1 MMKGNRIGF
10 ASKPRARDCRSGAIV
25 PLFAIMLPV
34 VLTLAA
40 FAINIAYL
48 QLNRTEMTIAADA
61 ASRAASREFATTKSQ
76 TSAIAAARTATN
88 RNTVGGSPLLLSD
101 TDIVFGESSRVVL
114 ASRYKFLANGK
125 NQNAVEL
132 TARRDSGSL
141 SGPIKLPLP
150 LFFSS
155 PTINASQTSR
165 ANQIELDISLVVD
178 RSGSMA
184 YASNEPAVYPPIPKA
199 APTGWAFGDVAPNP
213 SRWRD
218 AVAAVNVFLTEMN
231 NSPADALIA
240 LTTYN
245 HESILDQTLT
255 KNYIKITTALD
266 LYTNRCNLGSTN
278 IAGGI
283 ARGVEASMT
292 NSRLFATKVMIVLTD
307 GIDTTKSDP
316 VGGAK
321 LATAYDIM
329 IFTITF
335 SDEADQATMKQV
347 AAVGRGK
354 HYHASSAAALKQIF
368 QDIAR
373 QLPILIS
380 R

>member
-1 MMKGNRIGF
+1 MMKANRIGF
-10 ASKPRARDCRSGAIV
+10 ASKPKARDCRAGVII

-34 VLTLAA
+34 VLILAA

-48 QLNRTEMTIAADA
+48 QLNRTEMAIAADA
-61 ASRAASREFATTKSQ
+61 ASRAASREFLTTNSQ

-88 RNTVGGSPLLLSD
+88 RNMVGGSPLLLSD
-101 TDIVFGESSRVVL
+101 TDIVFGESSRDDL
-114 ASRYKFLANGK
+114 KSRYSFSANGK
-125 NQNAVEL
+125 NPNAVEV

-141 SGPIKLPLP
+141 SGPVTLPLP

-165 ANQIELDISLVVD
+165 ANQIELDISLVID

-199 APTGWAFGDVAPNP
+199 APKNWSSGDVAPNP

-218 AVAAVNVFLTEMN
+218 VVAAVDVFLTEMD
-231 NSPADALIA
+231 NSPANEWIA

-245 HESILDQTLT
+245 HESTLDQTLT
-255 KNYIKITTALD
+255 KHHKKITAALD
-266 LYTNRCNLGSTN
+266 SYTKRFDLGSTN
-278 IAGGI
+278 IEDGI
-283 ARGVEASMT
+283 TCGVEASIT
-292 NSRLFATKVMIVLTD
+292 HSRPFAAKVMIVLTD

-316 VGGAK
+316 IGGAK
-321 LATAYDIM
+321 LATAHDIM
-329 IFTITF
+329 IFAITF

-347 AAVGRGK
+347 AAVGHGK
-354 HYHASSAAALKQIF
+354 HYHASNASDLKQIL

>member
-1 MMKGNRIGF
+1 MTKANRIGF
-10 ASKPRARDCRSGAIV
+10 ASKPRVLDYRSGAIV

-48 QLNRTEMTIAADA
+48 QLNRTELTIAADA

-88 RNTVGGSPLLLSD
+88 RNTVGGSPLLLKD
-101 TDIVFGESSRVVL
+101 TDIVFGESSHVVHS
-114 ASRYKFLANGK
+114 SRYRFSANGK

-141 SGPIKLPLP
+141 SGPIKLLLP

-165 ANQIELDISLVVD
+165 ANQIELDISLVID

-218 AVAAVNVFLTEMN
+218 AVAAVNVFLTEMD

-255 KNYIKITTALD
+255 KNYIKIRTALD
-266 LYTNRCNLGSTN
+266 LYTNRCDLGSTN

-307 GIDTTKSDP
+307 GIDTTNSDP

-321 LATAYDIM
+321 LATANDIM

-347 AAVGRGK
+347 AAVGHGK
-354 HYHASSAAALKQIF
+354 HYHASNASALKQIF

>member
-1 MMKGNRIGF
+1 MIKTHKTFF
-10 ASKPRARDCRSGAIV
+10 ASKPRALVCRTGSVV

-34 VLTLAA
+34 VLIMAA

-48 QLNRTEMTIAADA
+48 QLNRTEMYIAADA
-61 ASRAASREFATTKSQ
+61 ASRAASREFATTNDK
-76 TSAIAAARTATN
+76 TSTLAVARTATN
-88 RNTVGGSPLLLSD
+88 LNTVGGCPLLLSNK
-101 TDIVFGESSRVVL
+101 DIVFGESSRDAL
-114 ASRYKFLANGK
+114 ENRYNFSAGGN
-125 NQNAVEL
+125 NPNAVEV

-141 SGPIKLPLP
+141 SGPVTLPLP
-150 LFFSS
+150 LFFAS

-165 ANQIELDISLVVD
+165 ANQIEMDISLVID

-184 YASNEPAVYPPIPKA
+184 YASDEPAVYPPVPKA
-199 APTGWAFGDVAPNP
+199 APKGWSFGDAAPNP

-218 AVAAVNVFLTEMN
+218 AVAAVKVFLTEMN
-231 NSPADALIA
+231 NSPANEYIA

-245 HESILDQTLT
+245 HDNILDQLLT
-255 KNYIKITTALD
+255 TDYRKINAALD
-266 LYTNRCNLGSTN
+266 SYTKHSDLGSTN
-278 IAGGI
+278 IEGGI
-283 ARGVEASMT
+283 ARGVEAYIT
-292 NSRLFATKVMIVLTD
+292 NSRPFATKVMIVLTD
-307 GIDTTKSDP
+307 GIDTTGSDP

-329 IFTITF
+329 IFAITF
-335 SDEADQATMKQV
+335 SDEADQATMQQV
-347 AAVGRGK
+347 AAVGHGK
-354 HYHASSAAALKQIF
+354 HYHAANAADLKLIF

>member
-1 MMKGNRIGF
+1 MTNASRIGF
-10 ASKPRARDCRSGAIV
+10 ASKPRALECRSGAIV

-34 VLTLAA
+34 VLILAA
-40 FAINIAYL
+40 FSINIAYL

-61 ASRAASREFATTKSQ
+61 ASRAASREFATTNSK
-76 TSAIAAARTATN
+76 TSAIAAAGTATN
-88 RNTVGGSPLLLSD
+88 RNTVGGSPLLLSN
-101 TDIVFGESSRVVL
+101 TDIVFGESSRDDL
-114 ASRYKFLANGK
+114 ESRYSFSANGG
-125 NQNAVEL
+125 NPNAVEVR
-132 TARRDSGSL
+132 ARRDSGSL
-141 SGPIKLPLP
+141 SGPVKLPLP

-165 ANQIELDISLVVD
+165 ATQIELDISLVID

-184 YASNEPAVYPPIPKA
+184 YASNEPAVYPPNPKA
-199 APTGWAFGDVAPNP
+199 APKGWSFGDVAPNP

-218 AVAAVNVFLTEMN
+218 AVAAVNVFLTELD
-231 NSPADALIA
+231 NSPANEFVA

-255 KNYIKITTALD
+255 KNYKKITTALD
-266 LYTNRCNLGSTN
+266 SYTKHCDLGSTN

-283 ARGVEASMT
+283 TRGVEASLT
-292 NSRLFATKVMIVLTD
+292 DSRLFATKVMIVLTD

-321 LATAYDIM
+321 FAAACDIM

-347 AAVGRGK
+347 AAVGHGK
-354 HYHASSAAALKQIF
+354 HYHAAKASDLKQIF

>member
-1 MMKGNRIGF
+1 MTNASRIGF
-10 ASKPRARDCRSGAIV
+10 ASKPRALECRSGAIV

-34 VLTLAA
+34 VLILAA
-40 FAINIAYL
+40 FSINIAYL

-61 ASRAASREFATTKSQ
+61 ASRAASREFATTNSK

-88 RNTVGGSPLLLSD
+88 RNTVGGSPLLLSN
-101 TDIVFGESSRVVL
+101 TDIVFGESSRDDL
-114 ASRYKFLANGK
+114 ESRYQFSANGK
-125 NQNAVEL
+125 NPNAVEVR
-132 TARRDSGSL
+132 ARRDSGSL
-141 SGPIKLPLP
+141 SGSVKLLLP

-165 ANQIELDISLVVD
+165 ASQIELDISLVID

-184 YASNEPAVYPPIPKA
+184 YASNEPAVYPPNPKA
-199 APTGWAFGDVAPNP
+199 APKGWSFGDVAPNP

-218 AVAAVNVFLTEMN
+218 AVAAVNVFLTEMD
-231 NSPADALIA
+231 NSPANELIA

-245 HESILDQTLT
+245 HENTLDQTLT
-255 KNYIKITTALD
+255 KNYKKITNGLD
-266 LYTNRCNLGSTN
+266 SYTKRCDLGSTN

-283 ARGVEASMT
+283 ARGVEACTT

-316 VGGAK
+316 VGAAK
-321 LATAYDIM
+321 FATAYDIM

-335 SDEADQATMKQV
+335 SDEADQETMKQV
-347 AAVGRGK
+347 AAAGRGK
-354 HYHASSAAALKQIF
+354 HYHASNASALKQIF
-368 QDIAR
+368 RDIAR

>member
-1 MMKGNRIGF
+1 MIKTHKTFF
-10 ASKPRARDCRSGAIV
+10 ASKPMAHVCRTGAVV

-34 VLTLAA
+34 VLIIAA

-48 QLNRTEMTIAADA
+48 QLNRTEMYIAADA
-61 ASRAASREFATTKSQ
+61 ASRAASREFATTNNK
-76 TSAIAAARTATN
+76 TRAIAMARTATN
-88 RNTVGGSPLLLSD
+88 RNTVGGSPLLLGSG
-101 TDIVFGESSRVVL
+101 DIVFGESTRDDVSN
-114 ASRYKFLANGK
+114 RYSFSAGGKFP
-125 NQNAVEL
+125 NAVEV
-132 TARRDSGSL
+132 TARRDAGSL
-141 SGPIKLPLP
+141 SGPVTLPLP

-165 ANQIELDISLVVD
+165 ANQLEMDISLVLD

-184 YASNEPAVYPPIPKA
+184 YASNEPAVFPPVPKA
-199 APTGWAFGDVAPNP
+199 APKGWSFGDAAPNP

-231 NSPADALIA
+231 NSPANEFIA

-245 HESILDQTLT
+245 HDNILDQDLT
-255 KNYIKITTALD
+255 TDYKKIKAALD
-266 LYTNRCNLGSTN
+266 SYTQHSELGSTN
-278 IAGGI
+278 IEGGI
-283 ARGVEASMT
+283 ARGVEAYIT
-292 NSRLFATKVMIVLTD
+292 NSRPFATKVMIVLTD
-307 GIDTTKSDP
+307 GIDTTGSDP
-316 VGGAK
+316 IGGAK

-329 IFTITF
+329 IFTVTF
-335 SDEADQATMKQV
+335 SDEADQATMQQV
-347 AAVGRGK
+347 ADIGHGK
-354 HYHASSAAALKQIF
+354 HYHAANASDLQQIF

>member
-1 MMKGNRIGF
+1 MMKANRIGF
-10 ASKPRARDCRSGAIV
+10 ESKPRACACRSGAIV

-34 VLTLAA
+34 VMILSA

-61 ASRAASREFATTKSQ
+61 ASRAASREFATTNNK
-76 TSAIAAARTATN
+76 TSAIAAARTAAN
-88 RNTVGGSPLLLSD
+88 RNTVGGSPLLLSN
-101 TDIVFGESSRVVL
+101 TDIVFGESSRDDL
-114 ASRYKFLANGK
+114 ESRYSFSDNSR
-125 NQNAVEL
+125 NPNAVEVR
-132 TARRDSGSL
+132 ARRDSRSL
-141 SGPIKLPLP
+141 SGPVKLPMP

-165 ANQIELDISLVVD
+165 SNPVELDISLVID

-199 APTGWAFGDVAPNP
+199 APKRWSFGDIAPNP

-218 AVAAVNVFLTEMN
+218 AVAAVNVFLTEMDD
-231 NSPADALIA
+231 SPANEYIA

-245 HESILDQTLT
+245 HENILDQTLT
-255 KNYIKITTALD
+255 KNYKKITTALD
-266 LYTNRCNLGSTN
+266 SYTKRCDFGSTN
-278 IAGGI
+278 IEGGI
-283 ARGVEASMT
+283 ARGVEACT
-292 NSRLFATKVMIVLTD
+292 TDSRLFATKVMILLTD

-316 VGGAK
+316 VGAAK

-354 HYHASSAAALKQIF
+354 HYHASNAADLKQIF